1 MSTPIKRPEHTLRQA
16 FEEIDRASQSVA
28 DQSQALAEAQKRA
41 DAAQALQEAA
51 QVQLKN
57 VEARY
62 SVLAKS
68 LELAAPDLEALQARI
83 DERERELALIQ
94 EQLRIIEV
102 QAETVEQARTALR
115 DLFHNVRDVAAE
127 ATVAMEAMRRS
138 VEEIRGASQPALRTA
153 VVRNMC
159 DALEERHNDLRERR
173 IGYEVALTEL
183 DTAIET
189 LRVVTPSPDYLQAL
203 ATRREWLELD
213 LAEAASEL
221 AAKQPGVDPDEL
233 RRANDDLEAAKFATE
248 EAPKAV
254 RRANIE
260 VQAASESLAQA
271 QANQQNAQ
279 SQLDKI
285 EAEFVSGIEVSAP
298 NAAGFVTARAQ
309 FSHEIPAGYT
319 LRWQAGPAAVV
330 PETGD
335 AVSIDTTQLPVGQ
348 TLIEARL
355 VRAPAIA

>member
-1 MSTPIKRPEHTLRQA
+1 MSTPIKRPEHTLKQA
-16 FEEIDRASQSVA
+16 FEEIDRAGQSVA
-28 DQSQALAEAQKRA
+28 DQHQVLADAQKRA

-57 VEARY
+57 AQARY

-68 LELAAPDLEALQARI
+68 LELAAPDLEALQARVA
-83 DERERELALIQ
+83 ERERELALIQ

-102 QAETVEQARTALR
+102 QTETVEQARIALR
-115 DLFHNVRDVAAE
+115 ELFHNVRDVAAE
-127 ATVAMEAMRRS
+127 ATVAMAAMRTS

-153 VVRNMC
+153 VVRNMV
-159 DALEERHNDLRERR
+159 DALERRHNDLLERR
-173 IGYEVALTEL
+173 TGYEVALTEL

-189 LRVVTPSPDYLQAL
+189 LRMETPSADYLQAL

-221 AAKQPGVDPDEL
+221 AAKHPAVDLDEL

-248 EAPKAV
+248 QAPKAV
-254 RRANIE
+254 RRAQADI
-260 VQAASESLAQA
+260 QAATDSLTQAQA
-271 QANQQNAQ
+271 QQQAAQ
-279 SQLDKI
+279 SQLDTL
-285 EAEFVSGIEVSAP
+285 EAQFVAGIEVSPP
-298 NAAGFVTARAQ
+298 NAAGLVTAKAQ
-309 FSHEIPAGYT
+309 FNQDIPAGYT
-319 LRWQAGPAAVV
+319 LRWQAGAASVV

-335 AVSIDTTQLPVGQ
+335 AVSIDTTQLPVGE